1 MLDLI
6 AAEDYF
12 KKLYLQDIRQ
22 LIDCSFFELQK
33 WTHESLTFRTPKD
46 VRHTFI
52 CNSVSAI
59 FWDHSPLLLAAENK
73 IIQNVE

>member
-33 WTHESLTFRTPKD
+33 WTLESLTFRTPKD
-46 VRHTFI
+46 VRHVHLQFGFNDFLTIPRCF
-52 CNSVSAI
+52 
-59 FWDHSPLLLAAENK
+59 
-73 IIQNVE
+73 